1 MVAGFALAATMAMTA
16 CSSSDS
22 GSSETTTTTPVAV
35 TTEEAAP
42 ATDLPPVPTAADL
55 NAELARGFDP
65 NVPLE
70 EKVRLVEG
78 AEIDPELINK
88 VADAARINNAVVNID
103 QVTDYGDGTLLANG
117 TLTINEQANPLVMT
131 FLAQDG
137 VWKLS
142 QQDACNIVNL
152 AQIQS
157 PACPAAAPAT

>member
-22 GSSETTTTTPVAV
+22 DSADTTTTTAAV
-35 TTEEAAP
+35 TTTEEVAA
-42 ATDLPPVPTAADL
+42 TGDLPPVPTAADL

-65 NVPLE
+65 NVPLDD
-70 EKVRLVEG
+70 KVRLVQG

-88 VADAARINNAVVNID
+88 VAEAARLNNAVVTVD
-103 QVTDYGDGTLLANG
+103 DVTDLGDGTLSANA
-117 TLTINEQANPLVMT
+117 TMTINDQVNPLVFT
-131 FLAQDG
+131 FIAEDG
-137 VWKLS
+137 IWKLS